1 MEDTST
7 LFELYALADMY
18 DILNLKTEIMDSLD
32 ELEITMETLVDT
44 ASVAN
49 NYKWLHVDLS
59 TELMMNCLKFYLE
72 LDDKDKENLSRGDI
86 DLDIF
91 DELMKFGIST
101 LQLTGELREFLGND
115 SQLSH

>member
-49 NYKWLHVDLS
+49 NYKWLHADLS
-59 TELMMNCLKFYLE
+59 TELMMKCLKFYLE
-72 LDDKDKENLSRGDI
+72 LEDKDKENLSRGDI